1 MLTKRRYKINM
12 PQMVLSGISE
22 NWLFREIGDLH
33 WSIICDGLGSDSHEM
48 RDELGNR
55 LYATF
60 VRVRIVS
67 NVNLQNFKENDTIN
81 MTSESV
87 RFGKSIYF
95 SDVGIIS
102 DLKHIEASLMTTFTL
117 REGSDNQ
124 KLTKSQPCNIKN
136 NRIRNSETIP
146 IFCKESMLMRKHE
159 NYKLSLSNE
168 DFNIVEDYIYEN
180 GYKINPFLD
189 LNGVNL
195 LYFASYPTISDYC
208 EAEYFNSSK
217 SVNNRWELGTS
228 TIARD
233 IFYYGNCNISDSLI
247 YRLHNFEN
255 IDEDKVKLNS
265 SLMRKSDGKKI
276 AQIFTIKEFVRS

>member
-1 MLTKRRYKINM
+1 MLTKRTYKINM

-22 NWLFREIGDLH
+22 NWLFKEIGDLH

-48 RDELGNR
+48 LDELGNR

-60 VRVRIVS
+60 VRVRIIS

-87 RFGKSIYF
+87 RFGKSIYV

-102 DLKHIEASLMTTFTL
+102 DLKHIDASLMTTFTL

-124 KLTKSQPCNIKN
+124 KLTKSQPFNVKN
-136 NRIRNSETIP
+136 NRIKNAETIP
-146 IFCKESMLMRKHE
+146 GFCKESVLMRKNE
-159 NYKLSLSNE
+159 KYKVSLINE
-168 DFNIVEDYIYEN
+168 DFSIVEDFIYEN
-180 GYKINPFLD
+180 EYRINPFQD

-208 EAEYFNSSK
+208 ESGYFNSSK
-217 SVNNRWELGTS
+217 SINNRWELGTS

-233 IFYYGNCNISDSLI
+233 IFYYANCNIDDSLI

-255 IDEDKVKLNS
+255 IGEERVKLNS
-265 SLMRKSDGKKI
+265 SLMRKSDGKKM
-276 AQIFTIKEFVRS
+276 AQIFSIKEFVKH